1 MDQTNIVVNI
11 VIEQGST
18 WLAELTYTDA
28 EGEPIDLTGAEAC
41 MQLRRAA
48 YSEDVVIELDTD
60 NNRIVIEPL
69 AGKLTL
75 TLTAD
80 ETATIETYN
89 GVYDLEL
96 KYAGGM
102 VEKLLRGNFTLVPE
116 VTKCL

>member
-1 MDQTNIVVNI
+1 MDEVNI

-28 EGEPIDLTGAEAC
+28 EGQPIDLTGADAC
-41 MQLRRAA
+41 MQLRRVA
-48 YSEDVVIELDTD
+48 YSEDVVLELDVA
-60 NNRIVIEPL
+60 NGRIVIDPL
-69 AGKLTL
+69 LGKLTL
-75 TLTAD
+75 SISATD
-80 ETATIETYN
+80 TATIESSA

-102 VEKLLRGNFTLVPE
+102 VEKIMRGKYTVIPE